1 MNAEIVCKIS
11 LLYNNMRKYDGKW
24 GQMGHYKVF
33 NDVRFKF
40 LHKKQ
45 IYRFHK
51 QINCSRLAKVDS
63 CRRSTCKRPL
73 AFPGNIYVSHIYRVQ
88 LRGIAG
94 LILEKKG
101 RFKYIEKVTTLLIYG
116 TVVGS
121 PRYSGSVFGWS
132 AVSLLAGV
140 WGQSPQKI
148 FENSAIVNA
157 QKQHFSNYNGD

>member
-1 MNAEIVCKIS
+1 
-11 LLYNNMRKYDGKW
+11 
-24 GQMGHYKVF
+24 MGHYKVF

-121 PRYSGSVFGWS
+121 PRYSGSVFGVECCKPPRGGLG
-132 AVSLLAGV
+132 AK
-140 WGQSPQKI
+140 PP
-148 FENSAIVNA
+148 EN
-157 QKQHFSNYNGD
+157 F